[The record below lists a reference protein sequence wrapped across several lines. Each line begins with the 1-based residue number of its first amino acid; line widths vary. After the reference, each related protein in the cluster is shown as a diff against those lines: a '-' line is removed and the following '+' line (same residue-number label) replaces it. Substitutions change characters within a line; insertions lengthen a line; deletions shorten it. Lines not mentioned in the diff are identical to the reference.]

1 MRLGTKDT
9 WFRIALLFV
18 SYMVLSALS
27 FGLQRVADDG
37 GMAALFGTLLALLPV
52 VTVILAAWDGGK
64 EELSILWMFVLIAC
78 FLLPMFVFF
87 NYTALI
93 YGAAY
98 SVLAMVANA
107 IGALFHRTNSD
118 S

>member
-9 WFRIALLFV
+9 WLRITLLFV

-37 GMAALFGTLLALLPV
+37 GVAALFGTLLALLPA
-52 VTVILAAWDGGK
+52 VTVILAAWDGVK
-64 EELSILWMFVLIAC
+64 EGLSILWVFAPIAC

>member
-37 GMAALFGTLLALLPV
+37 GMG
-52 VTVILAAWDGGK
+52 W
-64 EELSILWMFVLIAC
+64 
-78 FLLPMFVFF
+78 
-87 NYTALI
+87 
-93 YGAAY
+93 
-98 SVLAMVANA
+98 
-107 IGALFHRTNSD
+107 R
-118 S
+118 